1 MTIQYTS
8 LPDWAGEAA
17 NRKRLEAWHDGF
29 GPGGI
34 PCPVCELRKVREDL
48 RRLTQH
54 LAAGKETV
62 TVVAPAA
69 GAPPREWAVSLLASP
84 AAVIDGRPS
93 QNLELLDLR
102 LTCTRCATVLT
113 FDARRIG
120 LAV

>member
-1 MTIQYTS
+1 MTLEYSS

-17 NRKRLEAWHDGF
+17 NRRRLEEWHAGF
-29 GPGGI
+29 GPGGL
-34 PCPVCELRKVREDL
+34 PCPVCELRKLREDF
-48 RRLTQH
+48 RRLSHH
-54 LAAGKETV
+54 LAAGKEKV
-62 TVVAPAA
+62 TVKPPPA
-69 GAPPREWAVSLLASP
+69 GERREWRVSLLASP

-113 FDARRIG
+113 FDAKKLG

>member
-1 MTIQYTS
+1 MTLQYSS

-17 NRKRLEAWHDGF
+17 NRRRLEEWHAGF
-29 GPGGI
+29 GPGGL
-34 PCPVCELRKVREDL
+34 PCPVCELRKLREDF
-48 RRLTQH
+48 RRLSHH
-54 LAAGKETV
+54 LAAGKEKV
-62 TVVAPAA
+62 TVKPPPA
-69 GAPPREWAVSLLASP
+69 GERREWAVSLLASP

-113 FDARRIG
+113 FDAKKLG